1 MFSCSKN
8 NIIQNPPIGTSS
20 EHMVTHHSHASR
32 AMRSSGPRPSLNLD
46 PAKRVDT
53 AEQWKYS
60 LLATSAEALRG
71 LGISERREHH
81 DPIDVW
87 ANKNLEK
94 LLMRLFN
101 QILSFALWTLKDR
114 SLWLWWLSWFKR
126 HGFPESILSL
136 LVDQGIHTYHS
147 NWNMQIINISET
159 LVSVEVYMSSCF
171 YIYIYIMCLTQWNIR
186 HHKPKKSASIP
197 GEFPQRPGSAIWFG
211 VRTDSHHPWW
221 SPISLQYPGCMT
233 PSLCI
238 YIYYIYI

>member
-20 EHMVTHHSHASR
+20 EHMVTRHSHASR

-171 YIYIYIMCLTQWNIR
+171 YIYILC
-186 HHKPKKSASIP
+186 
-197 GEFPQRPGSAIWFG
+197 
-211 VRTDSHHPWW
+211 V
-221 SPISLQYPGCMT
+221 SPSEISVTTNQKNLQV
-233 PSLCI
+233 SLVSFRRGLVQQSGLE
-238 YIYYIYI
+238 